1 MTDPAATTDESAAC
15 AGATP
20 GRVVAVVL
28 AAGAGSRF
36 SGIRHKLLATL
47 PAAPEGTSTTVL
59 ERSIA
64 NVVEAGIG
72 PVIVVS
78 GAVDLPLPPHVEEVH
93 NADWAAGQIT
103 SLWCGLRAAARHGA
117 DRAVV
122 GLADQP
128 GIDPDAWR
136 AVASADGPIAVATY
150 AARRGNPVALDRTIW
165 GLLPTTGDE
174 GARALMRSRPDLVR
188 EVPCTG
194 SADDIDTLEDLHR
207 WQSN

>member
-1 MTDPAATTDESAAC
+1 MTQHRGPADNSAPC
-15 AGATP
+15 AGTTRDA
-20 GRVVAVVL
+20 VVAVVL

-36 SGIRHKLLATL
+36 GGIGHKLLATL
-47 PAAPEGTSTTVL
+47 PAEPPTAATTVV
-59 ERSIA
+59 ERAIA
-64 NVVEAGIG
+64 NVLEAGIG
-72 PVIVVS
+72 RVIVVT
-78 GAVDLPLPPHVEEVH
+78 GAVDLPLPPEVDEVY
-93 NADWAAGQIT
+93 NDAWAEGQMT
-103 SLWCGLRAAARHGA
+103 SLRCGLDAAARRGA
-117 DRAVV
+117 DRVVV

-128 GIDPDAWR
+128 GIAPAAWR

-150 AARRGNPVALDRTIW
+150 ADRRGNPVALDRTIW

-194 SADDIDTLEDLHR
+194 SADDIDTLEDLHQ